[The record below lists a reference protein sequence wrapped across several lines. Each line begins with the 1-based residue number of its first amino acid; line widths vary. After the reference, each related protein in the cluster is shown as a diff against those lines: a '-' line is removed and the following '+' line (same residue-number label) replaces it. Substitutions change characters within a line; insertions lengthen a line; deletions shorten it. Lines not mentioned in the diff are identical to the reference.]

1 MNAAQLRAFHAVA
14 SEGGFTA
21 AARRLNVSQPAVTV
35 QVKALEAQ
43 YGVRLFERRGR
54 TVQPTA
60 LGRELLALTRRLS
73 AVEDEIEALLGA
85 RRDLVAGELRL
96 AADGPY
102 HVIDLLAAVRGRHPG
117 LAVSVQVGNSEAAL
131 AALVDWRADVA
142 VLGRPVDDPR
152 LAAVEMGRHEVVLM
166 VPADHPF
173 AGAGSVALAEL
184 ADQPMVLREAGS
196 ATREAMAE
204 ALAVAGIVPRVAL
217 EIGSREAVREAVA
230 AGFGIGVVQA
240 PEFGHDDRLAAVRL
254 RDARVETG
262 EWAVALAEREG
273 APIVRAVLD
282 LARTRGR
289 ARASKAGRARL
300 S

>member
-1 MNAAQLRAFHAVA
+1 MNSAQLRAFHAVA

-54 TVQPTA
+54 VVQPTA
-60 LGRELLALTRRLS
+60 LGRELLAQTRRL
-73 AVEDEIEALLGA
+73 AAIEDEIEALLGA
-85 RRDLVAGELRL
+85 RRDLAAGELRL

-117 LAVSVQVGNSEAAL
+117 LAVAVQVGNSDAAL

-152 LAAVEMGRHEVVLM
+152 LATVAMGRHEVVLM
-166 VPADHPF
+166 VPAEHPF
-173 AGAGSVALAEL
+173 AAAGAVRLAEL
-184 ADQPMVLREAGS
+184 ADQPMVLREPGS
-196 ATREAMAE
+196 ATREAMAA
-204 ALAVAGIVPRVAL
+204 ALAGAGIAPRVAL

-254 RDARVETG
+254 RDAQVETG
-262 EWAVALAEREG
+262 EWAVALAERQG

-282 LARTRGR
+282 LARVRGQ
-289 ARASKAGRARL
+289 ARASKARGTGL